1 MLGNKKVKVKA
12 YSDFELMQLNAV
24 RDMWRAVKLGVQVC
38 VVSKYMVDWD
48 TILGQYK
55 ESVFG
60 YVESG
65 DIYLRVESVS
75 EGDLQ
80 LCVEDLENVV
90 VEWDR

>member
-1 MLGNKKVKVKA
+1 MLGNKKVKA
-12 YSDFELMQLNAV
+12 YTDFELMQLNAV
-24 RDMWRAVKLGVQVC
+24 RDMWRSVKLGVQVC

-55 ESVFG
+55 ESVFP

-65 DIYLRVESVS
+65 DIYLKVEDVTS
-75 EGDLQ
+75 GDLQ
-80 LCVEDLENVV
+80 LSVEDLDNVV